1 MALRYFVEGQ
11 TLVFDFE
18 GGTPAHDVYAVFHRA
33 FRDPGCPRSALLL
46 VDLTRSTSLP
56 SREPEVVKMLTEFV
70 LQHPDRP
77 GDRMAIVMPKGEA
90 TRLDPTLQNVRTG
103 SAVRM
108 QVFEHRDAAL
118 TWLQADR
125 REAP

>member
-1 MALRYFVEGQ
+1 MALHYFFEGH
-11 TLVFDFE
+11 TLVFEFE

-33 FRDPGCPRSALLL
+33 FQDPACPRSALLL

-56 SREPEVVKMLTEFV
+56 SREPDMVKMLTEFV

-77 GDRMAIVMPKGEA
+77 GDRMAIVMTAGEA
-90 TRLDPTLQNVRTG
+90 ARLEPMIKSVRTG
-103 SAVRM
+103 SPVRM
-108 QVFEHRDAAL
+108 QLFDQRDAAL
-118 TWLQADR
+118 IWLQTDR